1 MKRTHAILP
10 LLAAGVLSA
19 SAYTNPI
26 LPGMYPDPSICRV
39 DSDYYLVNSSFQYF
53 PGVPLWHSRDL
64 VNWTQLG
71 NVLDRPSQLPLKD
84 ASAWLGIY
92 APTIR
97 HHDGTFY
104 MITTNVGNGA
114 GGSGNFLVTAT
125 DPAGPWSDP
134 IWLAQGGI
142 DPSLYFEGGK
152 CYMVSN
158 PDVGI
163 SLCEIDPATGR
174 QLTPSRRIWQGD
186 GGRHPE
192 APHIYHRDGW
202 YYLLIAEGGTEMGHS
217 ATIARSRNID
227 GPYES
232 NPDNPILYHQRR
244 IAQDNPI
251 QGVGHADLVEAPDGR
266 WWAVC
271 LGFRP
276 QTNGLYL
283 TGRETYLAPVE
294 WTADGWPVING
305 NGVITTEM
313 NVPGAAPTLGRPRN
327 GGVDFTSLTAMPH
340 DWVYLRNPT
349 PDAYA
354 LTTDG
359 LVLRGSEIDLTSLG
373 SPTFVARR
381 QQDINFEATAL
392 VQLTDAA
399 AGGRAGM
406 TAYFDVTSHYELYVR
421 HNADGTRSV
430 CLSYKLYH
438 LSHTVADIPLGAGI
452 DPVALRIS
460 SDPDAYSFAYSTDS
474 GNTWHK
480 LGELDTRYLSKD
492 TAGGFT
498 GVMLGLYA
506 TGPATAV
513 IPWFTYRGLD

>member
-1 MKRTHAILP
+1 MRSLILATA
-10 LLAAGVLSA
+10 LAAVSLGA
-19 SAYTNPI
+19 AAYTNPI

-39 DSDYYLVNSSFQYF
+39 DSDYYMVNSTFQYF

-64 VNWTQLG
+64 VNWRQLG
-71 NVLDRPSQLPLKD
+71 NVLDRPSQLPLGG
-84 ASAWLGIY
+84 ASAWFGIY

-104 MITTNVGNGA
+104 MITTNVGDNGVHN
-114 GGSGNFLVTAT
+114 GNFLVTAT

-134 IWLAQGGI
+134 IWLDQGGI

-158 PDVGI
+158 PDENI

-192 APHIYHRDGW
+192 APHIYYRDGW

-217 ATIARSRNID
+217 ATIARSRDIY

-232 NPDNPILYHQRR
+232 NPANPILYHQRR

-266 WWAVC
+266 WWLVC

-276 QTNGLYL
+276 SAAGSYV

-294 WTADGWPVING
+294 WGADGWPVVNG
-305 NGVITTEM
+305 GGVITTEM
-313 NVPGAAPTLGRPRN
+313 NVEGAAATAGRPRN
-327 GGVDFTSLTAMPH
+327 GRVDFASLEAMPL
-340 DWVYLRNPT
+340 DWVYLRNPDT
-349 PDAYA
+349 SAYA
-354 LTTDG
+354 LTPAG
-359 LVLRGSEIDLTSLG
+359 LQLRGAEADLTSLG

-381 QQDINFEATAL
+381 QQDISFEATTA
-392 VQLTDAA
+392 VRLTDARP
-399 AGGRAGM
+399 GGRACL
-406 TAYFDVTSHYELYVR
+406 TVYFDVTSHYELYLR
-421 HNADGTRSV
+421 QNPDGSRSV
-430 CLSYKLYH
+430 CLSYKLYR
-438 LSHTVADIPLGAGI
+438 LAHTVAEISVPSDVATVELRITSDADAYRFACSTDGGAGWL
-452 DPVALRIS
+452 PV
-460 SDPDAYSFAYSTDS
+460 
-474 GNTWHK
+474 
-480 LGELDTRYLSKD
+480 GELDTRYLTKD

-498 GVMLGLYA
+498 GVVIGLYA
-506 TGPATAV
+506 TGPATA
-513 IPWFTYRGLD
+513 IFPYFSYDGRD